1 MKPRDSKRLIRLGL
15 RLSWKKQL
23 SKKILNSVVRM
34 RLLNRFFLIYKKNL
48 RLVRNNLKNI

>member
-34 RLLNRFFLIYKKNL
+34 RLLNRFFQIYKRNL